1 MADKAIHIVGF
12 ARRLR
17 YAVWTLA
24 LLLLAAAAAAIL
36 LNFSDK
42 PIGAFLESNGLPR
55 AWAATV
61 AAVSIGLVLAGL
73 FELGRMLRL
82 VEADA
87 AFSPPA
93 TSHLKHFAALLMTA
107 VLVSVLVPTIIQ
119 LALYSTLR
127 LSLDSSDMVLLL
139 VSIVFF
145 LISRLLDAA
154 AAYQEDS
161 RSIV

>member
-1 MADKAIHIVGF
+1 MTKEAIRIARF
-12 ARRLR
+12 AGRLR
-17 YAVWTLA
+17 RAVWA
-24 LLLLAAAAAAIL
+24 LSLLIAGATATAIL
-36 LNFSDK
+36 LPVPAGRN
-42 PIGAFLESNGLPR
+42 GAFLSYDGLPR
-55 AWAATV
+55 AWAIPI
-61 AAVSIGLVLAGL
+61 AALAVGLTLAGL

-87 AFSPPA
+87 AFSPRA
-93 TSHLKHFAALLMTA
+93 TRHLKRFAAMLMAA
-107 VLVSVLVPTIIQ
+107 VLAAILLPAAGRFMTQ
-119 LALYSTLR
+119 GGLTL
-127 LSLDSSDMVLLL
+127 SMDSSDALLLL

>member
-1 MADKAIHIVGF
+1 MTDKAIGIVRF

-17 YAVWTLA
+17 FAVWSLA
-24 LLLLAAAAAAIL
+24 LLLTLAAAAAIL
-36 LNFSDK
+36 LNFSGK
-42 PIGAFLESNGLPR
+42 PAGAFVDSHGLPR
-55 AWAATV
+55 AWAARV
-61 AAVSIGLVLAGL
+61 AATSVGLVLAGL

-93 TSHLKHFAALLMTA
+93 TRHLKRFAALLMAA
-107 VLVSVLVPTIIQ
+107 VLVDVLAPTIIQ
-119 LALYSTLR
+119 LTLYSALA
-127 LSLDSSDMVLLL
+127 LSLASSDMLLLL

-154 AAYQEDS
+154 AVYQEDS